1 MSNQEELLKLD
12 NQLCFALYSTH
23 LALNQYY
30 RKLLQPHGITYPQY
44 LVMLILWEQDQL
56 TVSEIGQRIFLE
68 SSTLTPLLKRL
79 ESLGLIE
86 RKRSAEDERRVL
98 ISLTAEGHALKQA
111 VMPIPEQILTA
122 IQCAPDQVS
131 QLREELNRLRAQL
144 TEQ

>member
-1 MSNQEELLKLD
+1 MSKSEELLKLD
-12 NQLCFALYSTH
+12 NQLCFALYSTN

-56 TVSEIGQRIFLE
+56 TVSEIGERIFLE

-86 RKRSAEDERRVL
+86 RKRSVEDERRVL
-98 ISLTAEGHALKQA
+98 ISLTDQGKVLKQA
-111 VMPIPEQILTA
+111 VLPIPEQILNA
-122 IQCAPDQVS
+122 IQCMPDQVT
-131 QLREELNRLRAQL
+131 QLREELHRLRTQL
-144 TEQ
+144 KQQ